1 MNVTTNP
8 VKMGVPVRI
17 RRARSSARA
26 QLGGRVPRAKQVRS
40 KKFLKIIACILNKI
54 HLKDEIMFD
63 DVYLLQMWTSVRIIH
78 VKMAENVKTMRA
90 HLCVSVEK
98 DGRVSNVMK
107 VR

>member
-1 MNVTTNP
+1 
-8 VKMGVPVRI
+8 
-17 RRARSSARA
+17 
-26 QLGGRVPRAKQVRS
+26 
-40 KKFLKIIACILNKI
+40 
-54 HLKDEIMFD
+54 MFD

-98 DGRVSNVMK
+98 DGRVNNVMK